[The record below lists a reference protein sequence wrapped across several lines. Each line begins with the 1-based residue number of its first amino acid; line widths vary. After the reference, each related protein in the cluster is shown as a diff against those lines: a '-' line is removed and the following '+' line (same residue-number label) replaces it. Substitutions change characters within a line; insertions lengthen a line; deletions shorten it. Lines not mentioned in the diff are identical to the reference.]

1 MQEFV
6 LERNTEAAIG
16 VEELRERIAAGKR
29 LKVKLGVDPTRPDLT
44 FGHLVVFNK
53 LREFQDAGHEAILII
68 GDYTA
73 MIGDPSGRS
82 STRPVLT
89 AEEVKSNAGTY
100 LDQAFRVLDRE
111 KTTVRYNSEWFGAM
125 SFGDCL
131 ELARKMTVARM
142 LERDDFAKRHSSN
155 TPISIVEF
163 LYPLIQGYDSLILD
177 ADVELGGSD
186 QLFNMLVGRALQ
198 KDAGKPE
205 QAVLTLPLLVGLD
218 GHRKMSKSYDNYVSF
233 NDSPGEM
240 FGKVMSVPDETMWE
254 YYRLLL
260 LASPDEIESARGGHP
275 MAAKKALARELVSR
289 FHSPEE
295 GGAALADFEQ
305 VFARGENPESM
316 PEVSLKDIPAG
327 ADAKLVDAMD
337 ASGLFPSKKEIVRLI
352 GQGAVKRDGERIDD
366 RNALVGV
373 IAAGGAVVQAGKRK
387 FFRLVP

>member
-1 MQEFV
+1 MKAFDFEI
-6 LERNTEAAIG
+6 NTENAIG
-16 VEELRERIAAGKR
+16 VDELEERIAQGKR

-53 LREFQDAGHEAILII
+53 LREFQDQGHEAILII

-89 AEEVKSNAGTY
+89 AEDVKINSQTY
-100 LDQAFRVLDRE
+100 LDQAFRVLDKE
-111 KTTVRYNSEWFGAM
+111 KTTVRYNSEWFGKMGFA
-125 SFGDCL
+125 DCL
-131 ELARKMTVARM
+131 ELSRKMTVARM
-142 LERDDFAKRHSSN
+142 LERDDFSKRYASN

-218 GHRKMSKSYDNYVSF
+218 GYRKMSKSYDNYVSF
-233 NDSPGEM
+233 NDSPQDM
-240 FGKVMSVPDETMWE
+240 FGKVMSIPDDTMWE

-260 LASPDEIESARGGHP
+260 LTDAEEIARRKQGHP
-275 MAAKKALARELVSR
+275 MDAKKNLAQELVSR
-289 FHSPEE
+289 FHSPESGE
-295 GGAALADFEQ
+295 EALRGFEQ
-305 VFARGENPESM
+305 VFSRGENPEDM
-316 PEVSLKDIPAG
+316 TEVSMKEHSLSSDS
-327 ADAKLVDAMD
+327 KLVEAMD
-337 ASGLFPSKKEIVRLI
+337 ASGLFPSKKEIIRLI

-366 RNALVGV
+366 RNELIGEVGEGQV
-373 IAAGGAVVQAGKRK
+373 IQAGKRK

>member
-1 MQEFV
+1 MTAFDFEK
-6 LERNTEAAIG
+6 NTEDAIG
-16 VEELRERIAAGKR
+16 ADELRERIALGKR

-89 AEEVKSNAGTY
+89 AEDVETNSKTY

-111 KTTVRYNSEWFGAM
+111 RTTVRYNSEWFKDM
-125 SFGDCL
+125 SFADCL
-131 ELARKMTVARM
+131 DLSRKMTVARM
-142 LERDDFAKRHSSN
+142 LERDDFSKRHQSN

-218 GHRKMSKSYDNYVSF
+218 GHRKMSKSFDNYVSF
-233 NDSPGEM
+233 NDSPSEM
-240 FGKVMSVPDETMWE
+240 FGKVMSIPDETMWE
-254 YYRLLL
+254 YWRLLL
-260 LASPDEIESARGGHP
+260 LTGVEEIEDLKKGHP
-275 MAAKKALARELVSR
+275 MDAKKGLAKELVSR
-289 FHSPEE
+289 FHSQEKGEE
-295 GGAALADFEQ
+295 SLRNFEQ
-305 VFARGENPESM
+305 VFTRGENPEQM
-316 PEVSLKDIPAG
+316 NEVSMAAFGLTAEST
-327 ADAKLVDAMD
+327 LVDAMANSD
-337 ASGLFPSKKEIVRLI
+337 LFSSKKEIIRLI
-352 GQGAVKRDGERIDD
+352 GQGAVKRNGSRIDD
-366 RNALVGV
+366 RSTSIGEVGEGQV
-373 IAAGGAVVQAGKRK
+373 IQAGKRK
-387 FFRLVP
+387 FFRLVS